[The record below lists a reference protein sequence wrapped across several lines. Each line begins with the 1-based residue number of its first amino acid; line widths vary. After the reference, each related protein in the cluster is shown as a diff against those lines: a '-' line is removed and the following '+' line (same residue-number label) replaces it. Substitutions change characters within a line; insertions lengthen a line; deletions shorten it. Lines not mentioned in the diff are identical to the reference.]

1 MGSLIILEQEKT
13 SAWTHDNKWRLF
25 FLLSTVAIWHEANSE
40 YKNEVLMSW
49 VPCCQIFASG
59 QCTSHLERPL
69 DSQGRWWFSSLG
81 YILGNYHKQTLKYS
95 RQKQDRNITVSHVKF
110 SISGL
115 GLVRQ
120 LLGAGGPAIFHLDVL
135 LCTLPFFDSKWLLSL
150 SQAFLYPI
158 DKKKIGTER

>member
-1 MGSLIILEQEKT
+1 MGGLSILEQEKA

-49 VPCCQIFASG
+49 VPCCQIFASR
-59 QCTSHLERPL
+59 QCTSHLEGPL

-81 YILGNYHKQTLKYS
+81 YVLGNYHKQTLKYG

-110 SISGL
+110 SISSL
-115 GLVRQ
+115 GLIRQ
-120 LLGAGGPAIFHLDVL
+120 LLGAGGPAIFHLDVHTSIL
-135 LCTLPFFDSKWLLSL
+135 WFQMAALTFTSISL
-150 SQAFLYPI
+150 SH
-158 DKKKIGTER
+158 R